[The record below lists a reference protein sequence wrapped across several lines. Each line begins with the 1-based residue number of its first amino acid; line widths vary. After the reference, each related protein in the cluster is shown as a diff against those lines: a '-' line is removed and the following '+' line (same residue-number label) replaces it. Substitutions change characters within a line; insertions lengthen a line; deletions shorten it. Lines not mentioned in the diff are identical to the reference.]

1 VTTRA
6 APRRQ
11 GRFPNPFGRGRQ
23 AQEERAA
30 FAFLLPWLAGLVL
43 LLAIPL
49 AWSVFISLTD
59 DSLFELVTGNFVGT
73 ANYERILFDD
83 RLFRQSVGVTFRW
96 VLLSTPLFM
105 VAGLA
110 LALLLNQKLPLM
122 NLFRTVLYIPAVLSG
137 VAVALLWAVLLN
149 SELGAVNQVLRGV
162 GVENPPRWFEDP
174 SWAMPGIAL
183 MGLWG
188 VGGGAIIY
196 LAGLQNIPPHLY
208 EAAEIDGAGPV
219 AKFRHVTLPMLSPTM
234 FFVLVNAVVDALL
247 VFGPIYVLSS
257 GGATGGPANSL
268 LFYMYYLYRKGF
280 VDGELGYAAALSW
293 ILTLV
298 GILIVWAVFRLE
310 KRFVFYEADGR
321 A

>member
-1 VTTRA
+1 MS
-6 APRRQ
+6 
-11 GRFPNPFGRGRQ
+11 RFPALLGRGS
-23 AQEERAA
+23 AAAEERAA
-30 FAFLLPWLAGLVL
+30 FAFLTPWLAGLVF

-49 AWSVFISLTD
+49 GWSVVISLTD
-59 DSLFELVTGNFVGT
+59 DSLFELVTGDFVGLE
-73 ANYERILFDD
+73 NYEQIFTED
-83 RLFRQSVGVTFRW
+83 RLFRQSVGVTLRW

-105 VAGLA
+105 VAGLG

-122 NLFRTVLYIPAVLSG
+122 NLFRTILYIPAVLSG

-149 SELGAVNQVLRGV
+149 SQLGAVNQVLRGV
-162 GVENPPRWFEDP
+162 GVSDPPRWFEDP
-174 SWAMPGIAL
+174 FWAMPGIAL

-219 AKFRHVTLPMLSPTM
+219 GKFRHITLPMLSPTM

-247 VFGPIYVLSS
+247 VFGPIYVISA

-268 LFYMYYLYRKGF
+268 LFYMYYLYRRGF
-280 VDGELGYAAALSW
+280 VEGELGYAAALSW
-293 ILTLV
+293 ILTVV
-298 GILIVWAVFRLE
+298 GVVIVWLVFRLE
-310 KRFVFYEADGR
+310 KRFVFYETGGPG
-321 A
+321 